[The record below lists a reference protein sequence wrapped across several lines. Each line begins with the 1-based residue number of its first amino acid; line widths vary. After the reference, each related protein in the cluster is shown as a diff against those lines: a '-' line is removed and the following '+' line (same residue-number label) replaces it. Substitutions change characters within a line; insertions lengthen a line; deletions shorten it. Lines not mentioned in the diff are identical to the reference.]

1 MKDINTIQHDLKRD
15 VHNLLSLLKF
25 IKEDEEIKDPE
36 IKTMLDMA
44 LEKEST
50 IHQQLNDLN
59 DFFNGRL
66 HGA

>member
-44 LEKEST
+44 LEKENS
-50 IHQQLNDLN
+50 IHEQLRDLN
-59 DFFNGRL
+59 DFLSGGLR
-66 HGA
+66 GA